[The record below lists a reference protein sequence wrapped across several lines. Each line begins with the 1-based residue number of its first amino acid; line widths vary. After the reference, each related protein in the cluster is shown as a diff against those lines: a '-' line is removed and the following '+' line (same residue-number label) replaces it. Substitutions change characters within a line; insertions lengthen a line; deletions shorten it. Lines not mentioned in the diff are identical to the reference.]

1 RRETILTGAIP
12 AWRIAELEESG
23 FLDTVRHSTDVVERR
38 AAGSSPAR
46 SVIALRSEGELI
58 GTIWAAYPSSVDPEP
73 LREVLRDAARAALPV
88 MLRTLRRSPFEKRIR
103 REALGSILAGLSDL
117 GPSATLLALPFTGHY
132 ATLALAEVPP
142 DSEPMIRF
150 HLRAA
155 FADVVLARIDVT
167 GRGPIPE
174 QNDDSGQERRKRDGG
189 RSHLAALLQMSQP
202 MTKAD
207 IRSHVV
213 SALH

>member
-1 RRETILTGAIP
+1 TC
-12 AWRIAELEESG
+12 
-23 FLDTVRHSTDVVERR
+23 
-38 AAGSSPAR
+38 
-46 SVIALRSEGELI
+46 
-58 GTIWAAYPSSVDPEP
+58 
-73 LREVLRDAARAALPV
+73 ALPI
-88 MLRTLRRSPFEKRIR
+88 S
-103 REALGSILAGLSDL
+103 
-117 GPSATLLALPFTGHY
+117 
-132 ATLALAEVPP
+132 
-142 DSEPMIRF
+142 
-150 HLRAA
+150 A

-213 SALH
+213 SALHRVLPAGRSLCFGVGSTVDRLDQVYRSWFEAGYVVDALKASWADSLSSGRRGESTHVEGSSGSRSDSNIVGATTEDVAAELIGLEVADVLRDADPKISAPA